1 MRTVSHQTGTI
12 NKETE
17 FIKNEKQ
24 PNKNFEIEKCNHWS
38 ESQRS
43 SPDNLNWKKKIPAK
57 LMIKS
62 IQSI

>member
-24 PNKNFEIEKCNHWS
+24 PNKNFEIEKCNH
-38 ESQRS
+38 
-43 SPDNLNWKKKIPAK
+43 
-57 LMIKS
+57 
-62 IQSI
+62 